1 MGKIKISPSLLSVD
15 IGNIARDIKKLENSV
30 DYFHVDVMDGHFVP
44 NLSFG
49 VPVVKGIKKYTN
61 IPLDVHL
68 MIDNP
73 SKYIEPFINAGSDI
87 LTVHVEVDDDI
98 LGCLKKIK
106 EMGVKSGL
114 ALNPN
119 TDPEKL
125 KPYLDYTD
133 MVLQM
138 TVFPGFGGQSMVE
151 SAIDNIPVIRN
162 MIGNKELEVDGG
174 IVKENVHKLTSCGAD
189 VIVSGSGIFKYDDIA
204 NAADELRMYAIRG
217 QDNE

>member
-15 IGNIARDIKKLENSV
+15 IGNIQRDVEFLADHV

-49 VPVVKGIKKYTN
+49 VPVVKGLKKFTDV
-61 IPLDVHL
+61 PLDVHL

-87 LTVHVEVDDDI
+87 VTVHVEVEDDI
-98 LGCLKKIK
+98 MWCLKKIK
-106 EMGVKSGL
+106 EMGAKSGL
-114 ALNPN
+114 ALNPD

-125 KPYLDYTD
+125 KPYLEYTD

-151 SAIDNIPVIRN
+151 EAIKNISVIRN
-162 MIGNKELEVDGG
+162 LIGDQDLEVDGG
-174 IVKENVHKLTSCGAD
+174 ITAENVDVLVKEGAN
-189 VIVSGSGIFKYDDIA
+189 VIVSGSGIFKYDDISLAAENLRKAA
-204 NAADELRMYAIRG
+204 NGGVL
-217 QDNE
+217 

>member
-15 IGNIARDIKKLENSV
+15 IGNIQRDVELLADHV

-49 VPVVKGIKKYTN
+49 VPVVKGLKKFTN
-61 IPLDVHL
+61 VPLDVHL

-87 LTVHVEVDDDI
+87 VTVHVEVEDDI
-98 LGCLKKIK
+98 MWCLKKIK
-106 EMGVKSGL
+106 EMGAKSGL
-114 ALNPN
+114 ALNPD
-119 TDPEKL
+119 TDPAIL
-125 KPYLDYTD
+125 KPYLEYTD

-151 SAIDNIPVIRN
+151 EAIKNISVIRD
-162 MIGNKELEVDGG
+162 MIGDKDLEVDGG
-174 IVKENVHKLTSCGAD
+174 ITAENVDVLVKEGAN
-189 VIVSGSGIFKYDDIA
+189 VIVSGSGIFKYDDISL
-204 NAADELRMYAIRG
+204 AADNLRKAANGGIF
-217 QDNE
+217 

>member
-15 IGNIARDIKKLENSV
+15 IGNIERDVKKLEKSV

-49 VPVVKGIKKYTN
+49 VPVVKGLKKFTDV
-61 IPLDVHL
+61 PLDVHL

-73 SKYIEPFINAGSDI
+73 SKFIEPFINAGSDI
-87 LTVHVEVDDDI
+87 LTVHIEADDDI
-98 LGCLKKIK
+98 LYCLKKIK
-106 EMGVKSGL
+106 EMGAKSGL
-114 ALNPN
+114 ALNPD
-119 TDPEKL
+119 TDPKKIE
-125 KPYLDYTD
+125 PYLEYTD

-151 SAIDNIPVIRN
+151 DAIKNISVIRK
-162 MIGNKELEVDGG
+162 MIGDKELEVDGG
-174 IVKENVHKLTSCGAD
+174 ITAENVDVLVKEGAD

-204 NAADELRMYAIRG
+204 DAADKLRAAAIG
-217 QDNE
+217 GLK

>member
-15 IGNIARDIKKLENSV
+15 IGNIQRDVKKLEGAV

-49 VPVVKGIKKYTN
+49 VPVVKGLKKITN
-61 IPLDVHL
+61 VPLDVHL

-73 SKYIEPFINAGSDI
+73 SKYIEPFINAGADI
-87 LTVHVEVDDDI
+87 LTVHAEVDDDI

-106 EMGVKSGL
+106 QMGVKSGI
-114 ALNPN
+114 ALNPD
-119 TDPEKL
+119 TDPEKIR
-125 KPYLDYTD
+125 PYLEYTD

-151 SAIDNIPVIRN
+151 EAVKNISVIRS
-162 MIGNKELEVDGG
+162 MIGDRDLEVDGG
-174 IVKENVHKLTSCGAD
+174 ITAENVDILVKEGAN
-189 VIVSGSGIFKYDDIA
+189 VIVSGSGIFKYDDICLSA
-204 NAADELRMYAIRG
+204 QNLRRRAE
-217 QDNE
+217 NE

>member
-15 IGNIARDIKKLENSV
+15 IGNIERDVKKLELV
-30 DYFHVDVMDGHFVP
+30 TDWFHVDVMDGHFVP

-49 VPVVKGIKKYTN
+49 VAVVKGLKKFTD

-73 SKYIEPFINAGSDI
+73 SKYIEPFINAGADI
-87 LTVHVEVDDDI
+87 VTVHVEVDDDI

-106 EMGVKSGL
+106 EMGKISGL
-114 ALNPN
+114 ALNPD

-125 KPYLDYTD
+125 RPYLEYTD

-151 SAIDNIPVIRN
+151 DAIKNISVIRE
-162 MIGNKELEVDGG
+162 MIGDKMLEVDGG
-174 IVKENVHKLTSCGAD
+174 ITAENVHILTKEGAD

-204 NAADELRMYAIRG
+204 EATKKLRENAVGG
-217 QDNE
+217 QNG

>member
-15 IGNIARDIKKLENSV
+15 IGNIQRDVELLADHV

-49 VPVVKGIKKYTN
+49 VPVVKGLKKFTDV
-61 IPLDVHL
+61 PLDVHL

-87 LTVHVEVDDDI
+87 VTVHVEVEDDI
-98 LGCLKKIK
+98 MCCLKKIK
-106 EMGVKSGL
+106 EMGAKSGL
-114 ALNPN
+114 ALNPD
-119 TDPEKL
+119 TDPAKL
-125 KPYLDYTD
+125 MPYLEYTD

-151 SAIDNIPVIRN
+151 EAIKNISVIRS
-162 MIGNKELEVDGG
+162 MIGDKDLEVDGG
-174 IVKENVHKLTSCGAD
+174 ITAENVDVLVKEGAN
-189 VIVSGSGIFKYDDIA
+189 VIVSGSGIFKYDDISL
-204 NAADELRMYAIRG
+204 AADNLRKAANG
-217 QDNE
+217 GSF

>member
-15 IGNIARDIKKLENSV
+15 IGNIERDVKKLEPV
-30 DYFHVDVMDGHFVP
+30 TDWFHVDVMDGHFVP

-49 VPVVKGIKKYTN
+49 VPVVKGLKKFTD

-68 MIDNP
+68 MIEKP
-73 SKYIEPFINAGSDI
+73 SKFIEPFINAGADI
-87 LTVHVEVDDDI
+87 LTIHVEVEDDI

-106 EMGVKSGL
+106 EMGIKSGL
-114 ALNPN
+114 ALNPDTN
-119 TDPEKL
+119 PEKL
-125 KPYLDYTD
+125 IPYLEYTD

-151 SAIDNIPVIRN
+151 DAIKNISVIRS
-162 MIGNKELEVDGG
+162 MIGDKMLEVDGG
-174 IVKENVHKLTSCGAD
+174 IVAENVHILTREGAD

-204 NAADELRMYAIRG
+204 DAAQKLRINAAGG
-217 QDNE
+217 QTK

>member
-15 IGNIARDIKKLENSV
+15 IGNIQRDVELLADHV

-49 VPVVKGIKKYTN
+49 VPVVKGLKKFTN
-61 IPLDVHL
+61 VPLDVHL

-87 LTVHVEVDDDI
+87 VTVHVEVEDDI
-98 LGCLKKIK
+98 VWCLKKIK
-106 EMGVKSGL
+106 EMGAKSGL
-114 ALNPN
+114 ALNPD
-119 TDPEKL
+119 TDPAIL
-125 KPYLDYTD
+125 KPYLEYTD

-151 SAIDNIPVIRN
+151 EAIKNISVIRD
-162 MIGNKELEVDGG
+162 MIGDKDLEVDGG
-174 IVKENVHKLTSCGAD
+174 ITAENVDVLVKEGAN
-189 VIVSGSGIFKYDDIA
+189 VIVSGSGIFKYDDISL
-204 NAADELRMYAIRG
+204 AADNLRKAANGGIF
-217 QDNE
+217 

>member
-15 IGNIARDIKKLENSV
+15 IGNIERDVKALESAV

-49 VPVVKGIKKYTN
+49 VPVVKGLKKITD

-73 SKYIEPFINAGSDI
+73 SKYIEPFVKAGSDI
-87 LTVHVEVDDDI
+87 LTVHAEAPDDI
-98 LGCLKKIK
+98 LYCLKKIK
-106 EMGVKSGL
+106 DMGIKSGL
-114 ALNPN
+114 ALNPD
-119 TDPEKL
+119 TDPKVL
-125 KPYLDYTD
+125 APYLDYTD

-151 SAIDNIPVIRN
+151 SAVKNISVIRS
-162 MIGNKELEVDGG
+162 MIGEKELEVDGG
-174 IVKENVHKLTSCGAD
+174 ISAENVLRLVKEGAD
-189 VIVSGSGIFKYDDIA
+189 VIVSGSGIFKYDDISA
-204 NAADELRMYAIRG
+204 AANSLKNAAFG
-217 QDNE
+217 G

>member
-15 IGNIARDIKKLENSV
+15 IGNIQRDVELLADHV

-49 VPVVKGIKKYTN
+49 VPVVKGLKKFTN
-61 IPLDVHL
+61 VPLDVHL

-87 LTVHVEVDDDI
+87 VTVHVEVEDDI
-98 LGCLKKIK
+98 MWCLKKIK
-106 EMGVKSGL
+106 EMGAKSGL
-114 ALNPN
+114 ALNPD
-119 TDPEKL
+119 TDPAIL
-125 KPYLDYTD
+125 KPYLEYTD

-151 SAIDNIPVIRN
+151 EAIKNISVIRD
-162 MIGNKELEVDGG
+162 MIGDKDLEVDGG
-174 IVKENVHKLTSCGAD
+174 ITAENVDVLVKEGAN
-189 VIVSGSGIFKYDDIA
+189 VIVSGSGIFKYDDISI
-204 NAADELRMYAIRG
+204 AADNLRKAANGGIF
-217 QDNE
+217 

>member
-15 IGNIARDIKKLENSV
+15 IGNIQRDVELLADHV

-49 VPVVKGIKKYTN
+49 VPVVKGLKKFTN
-61 IPLDVHL
+61 VPLDVHL

-87 LTVHVEVDDDI
+87 VTVHVEVEDDI
-98 LGCLKKIK
+98 VWCLKKIK
-106 EMGVKSGL
+106 EMGAKSGL
-114 ALNPN
+114 ALNPD
-119 TDPEKL
+119 TDPAVL
-125 KPYLDYTD
+125 KPYLEYTD

-151 SAIDNIPVIRN
+151 EAIKNISVIRD
-162 MIGNKELEVDGG
+162 MIGDKDLEVDGG
-174 IVKENVHKLTSCGAD
+174 ITAENVDVLVKEGAN
-189 VIVSGSGIFKYDDIA
+189 VIVSGSGIFKYDNISL
-204 NAADELRMYAIRG
+204 AADNLRKAANG
-217 QDNE
+217 GNF

>member
-15 IGNIARDIKKLENSV
+15 IGNIERDVKRLEKSV

-44 NLSFG
+44 NISFG
-49 VPVVKGIKKYTN
+49 VPVVSGLRKITD

-87 LTVHVEVDDDI
+87 LTVHIEANDDI
-98 LGCLKKIK
+98 MFCLKRIK
-106 EMGVKSGL
+106 ELGVKSGL

-119 TDPEKL
+119 TSPEKIL
-125 KPYLDYTD
+125 PYIEYTD
-133 MVLQM
+133 MILQM
-138 TVFPGFGGQSMVE
+138 TVYPGFGGQSMAVE
-151 SAIDNIPVIRN
+151 ALKNISVIRK
-162 MIGNKELEVDGG
+162 MIGVKELEVDGG
-174 IVKENVHKLTSCGAD
+174 ITAENVDTLVREGAD

-204 NAADELRMYAIRG
+204 AAAVRLRNAANGGINL
-217 QDNE
+217 

>member
-15 IGNIARDIKKLENSV
+15 IGNIQRDVELLADHV

-49 VPVVKGIKKYTN
+49 VPVVKGLKKFTN
-61 IPLDVHL
+61 VPLDVHL

-87 LTVHVEVDDDI
+87 VTVHVEVEDDI
-98 LGCLKKIK
+98 MWCLKKIK
-106 EMGVKSGL
+106 EMGAKSGL
-114 ALNPN
+114 ALNPD
-119 TDPEKL
+119 TDPAVL
-125 KPYLDYTD
+125 KPYLEYTD

-151 SAIDNIPVIRN
+151 EAIKNISVIRD
-162 MIGNKELEVDGG
+162 MIGDKDLEVDGG
-174 IVKENVHKLTSCGAD
+174 ITAENVDVLVKEGAN
-189 VIVSGSGIFKYDDIA
+189 VIVSGSGIFKYDDISL
-204 NAADELRMYAIRG
+204 AADNLRKAANGGIF
-217 QDNE
+217 

>member
-15 IGNIARDIKKLENSV
+15 IGNIQRDVELLADHV

-49 VPVVKGIKKYTN
+49 VPVVKGLKKFTN
-61 IPLDVHL
+61 VPLDVHL

-87 LTVHVEVDDDI
+87 VTVHVEVEDDI
-98 LGCLKKIK
+98 MWCLKKIK
-106 EMGVKSGL
+106 EMGAKSGL
-114 ALNPN
+114 ALNPD
-119 TDPEKL
+119 TDPAVL
-125 KPYLDYTD
+125 KPYLEYTD

-151 SAIDNIPVIRN
+151 EAIKNISVIRG
-162 MIGNKELEVDGG
+162 MIGDKDLEVDGG
-174 IVKENVHKLTSCGAD
+174 ITAKNVDVLVKEGAN
-189 VIVSGSGIFKYDDIA
+189 VIVSGSGIFKYDDISL
-204 NAADELRMYAIRG
+204 AADNLRKAANGGIF
-217 QDNE
+217 

>member
-15 IGNIARDIKKLENSV
+15 IGNIQRDVEFLADHV

-49 VPVVKGIKKYTN
+49 VPVVKGLKKFTDV
-61 IPLDVHL
+61 PLDVHL

-87 LTVHVEVDDDI
+87 VTVHVEVEDDI
-98 LGCLKKIK
+98 MWCLKKIK
-106 EMGVKSGL
+106 EMGAKSGL
-114 ALNPN
+114 ALNPD

-125 KPYLDYTD
+125 KPYLEYTD

-151 SAIDNIPVIRN
+151 EAIKNISVIRN
-162 MIGNKELEVDGG
+162 MIGDKDLEVDGG
-174 IVKENVHKLTSCGAD
+174 ITAENVDVLVKEGAN
-189 VIVSGSGIFKYDDIA
+189 VIVSGSGIFKYDDISLAAENLRKAA
-204 NAADELRMYAIRG
+204 NGGVL
-217 QDNE
+217 

>member
-1 MGKIKISPSLLSVD
+1 MGEIKISPSLLSVD
-15 IGNIARDIKKLENSV
+15 IGNIERDVKKLEGAV

-49 VPVVKGIKKYTN
+49 VPVVKGLEKFTDV
-61 IPLDVHL
+61 PLDVHL

-73 SKYIEPFINAGSDI
+73 SKYIEPFINAGADI
-87 LTVHVEVDDDI
+87 VTVHVEVDDDI

-106 EMGVKSGL
+106 EMGVKSGI
-114 ALNPN
+114 ALNPD
-119 TDPEKL
+119 TDPERIR
-125 KPYLDYTD
+125 PYLQYTD

-151 SAIDNIPVIRN
+151 DAVKNISVIRN
-162 MIGNKELEVDGG
+162 MIGDKDLEVDGG
-174 IVKENVHKLTSCGAD
+174 ITAENVDVLVKEGAN

-204 NAADELRMYAIRG
+204 DAAENLRRRAIY
-217 QDNE
+217 E